1 MTPEDAGINMDEG
14 KGIRTAVDLFI
25 LNGQNQV
32 LLGQRTAAI
41 GESQWAFLGGHQ
53 KTGETILECAKREKA
68 EELGDKAQIELTSS
82 VVAVR
87 ENRLPPAFVPHL
99 TVIIL
104 ALYKG
109 GELELPEGEKN
120 REWKWFPLDDLPDNV
135 FSKADEV
142 IENFRQKQALVVTD
156 FHSRPA

>member
-1 MTPEDAGINMDEG
+1 MTPKEAGIDMSEG
-14 KGIRTAVDLFI
+14 EGIRTAVDLFM
-25 LNGQNQV
+25 LNDKNEV
-32 LLGQRTAAI
+32 LLGQRSSPT
-41 GESQWAFLGGHQ
+41 GESQWGFLGGHL
-53 KTGETILECAKREKA
+53 KTGETILECAKREKG
-68 EELGDKAQIELTSS
+68 EELGKKAKVVLTNII
-82 VVAVR
+82 VAVR

-120 REWKWFPLDDLPDNV
+120 REWKWFPLDDLPENV

-142 IENFRQKQALVVTD
+142 IRNYRQKQTLVVTD
-156 FHSRPA
+156 FHSRLT

>member
-1 MTPEDAGINMDEG
+1 MKPIGAGIDMGEG
-14 KGIRTAVDLFI
+14 EGIRTAVDLFI
-25 LNGQNQV
+25 LNDKNEV
-32 LLGQRTAAI
+32 LLGERTAMT
-41 GESQWAFLGGHQ
+41 GNSLWAFPGGHQ
-53 KTGETILECAKREKA
+53 KTGETILECAEREKT

-99 TVIIL
+99 TVIVL

-120 REWKWFPLDDLPDNV
+120 REWKWFSLDGLPNNV

-142 IENFRQKQALVVTD
+142 IKNYRQKQTLVVTD

>member
-1 MTPEDAGINMDEG
+1 MTPEDAGINIDEG

-25 LNGQNQV
+25 LNDQNEV
-32 LLGQRTAAI
+32 LLGQRTATV

-53 KTGETILECAKREKA
+53 QTGETILECAEREKT

-99 TVIIL
+99 TVIVL

-109 GELELPEGEKN
+109 GKLELPEEEKN
-120 REWKWFPLDDLPDNV
+120 REWKWFSLDDLPKNV

-142 IENFRQKQALVVTD
+142 VKNFRDNRSLVVTD
-156 FHSRPA
+156 FH

>member
-1 MTPEDAGINMDEG
+1 MKEG
-14 KGIRTAVDLFI
+14 ADIRTAVDLFI
-25 LNGQNQV
+25 LNNDKEV
-32 LLGQRTAAI
+32 LLGQRTATTGYA
-41 GESQWAFLGGHQ
+41 SWAFPGGHQ
-53 KTGETILECAKREKA
+53 KTGETILECAKREQL
-68 EELGDKAQIELTSS
+68 EELGNKAQIVLTNSI
-82 VVAVR
+82 VAVR

-120 REWKWFPLDDLPDNV
+120 KEWRWFPLDGLPDNV

-142 IENFRQKQALVVTD
+142 VANYKKSQALVVTD
-156 FHSRPA
+156 FH